1 MNMKRFRMNRF
12 VLTCAALGALG
23 SSAACYASTLSY
35 IAFLNGA
42 GENNPSNTST
52 ATGTALYTVT
62 GDILTVNLSFT
73 GLTAPAS
80 AAHIHCCSTSVN
92 PNANVVLTFAPIP
105 AATSG
110 MFTSTYDLS
119 TFLFSNGGSEA
130 ALLAAFNNGNAYTNI
145 HDASYKSG
153 EIRGIIT
160 PVPEPGSIAL
170 LGTGVLGLMGAV
182 RRRMRL

>member
-1 MNMKRFRMNRF
+1 MTMKRFRVSRL

-23 SSAACYASTLSY
+23 SSAACYASTLTY
-35 IAFLNGA
+35 IAILNAA
-42 GENNPSNTST
+42 GENNPADTST
-52 ATGTALYTVT
+52 ATGTALYTLT

-80 AAHIHCCSTSVN
+80 AAHIHCCAPMGT
-92 PNANVVLTFAPIP
+92 NAPVVLGFKGIP
-105 AATSG
+105 SGTSG
-110 MFTSTYDLS
+110 IFTNTYDLS
-119 TFLFSNGGSEA
+119 TFAFTNGGSET

-145 HDASYKSG
+145 HDANYKSG

-170 LGTGVLGLMGAV
+170 LGTGILGLMGAV